1 MSRAWIFCC
10 ALGAL
15 VFIAGCDRDQLLR
28 KFASPAD
35 EKVAR
40 QCIDTM
46 RHGRLQEIE
55 TSLDP
60 GLKGAEAHAQLL
72 KMVATLPAR
81 EPDAVKL
88 VGANQNFDN
97 GVRSSNLTYQYSY
110 GLQHFMINCAWRIDG
125 ERRVILGMEV
135 KPLAA
140 SLDEISRFDLQGKTA
155 LQYGVL
161 LAALVFL
168 GMSLVALIRCIMD
181 KGLRRKWLWIIFIL
195 FGIGQLSVDW
205 NSGAWEFSPLHF
217 LLFSASAVSPGYGPW
232 VVSTALPLGAAWYLA
247 RRFLNHRAAE
257 RSNVA

>member
-1 MSRAWIFCC
+1 MSRARIIWC
-10 ALGAL
+10 ALAAL
-15 VFIAGCDRDQLLR
+15 VFLAGCDRDEVLR

-46 RHGRLQEIE
+46 RHGRLEEIE
-55 TSLDP
+55 ASLEP
-60 GLKGAEAHAQLL
+60 GLKGAQAHAQLL
-72 KMVATLPAR
+72 QMMASLPPR

-88 VGANQNFDN
+88 VGASQNFNN

-110 GLQHFMINCAWRIDG
+110 GTQHFMINCAWRMDG
-125 ERRVILGMEV
+125 ERRVIFGMEV

-140 SLDEISRFDLQGKTA
+140 SLEETSRFDLQGKSA

-161 LAALVFL
+161 IGALVCL
-168 GMSLVALIRCIMD
+168 GMSLLALILCIME
-181 KGLRRKWLWIIFIL
+181 KGLRRKWLWILFIL

-205 NSGAWEFSPLHF
+205 NSGAQEFSPLHL

-232 VVSTALPLGAAWYLA
+232 VVSIAFPLGAAWYLA
-247 RRFLNHRAAE
+247 RRVLNHWAAD
-257 RSNVA
+257 RSNGA

>member
-1 MSRAWIFCC
+1 MSRARILWC
-10 ALGAL
+10 ALAAL
-15 VFIAGCDRDQLLR
+15 VFIAGCDRDELLR

-40 QCIDTM
+40 QCIDSM
-46 RHGRLQEIE
+46 RHGNLEEIE
-55 TSLDP
+55 ASLDP

-72 KMVATLPAR
+72 KMVSTLPPR

-88 VGANQNFDN
+88 VGAHKSIDN
-97 GVRSSNLTYQYSY
+97 GVHSANLTYQYSY
-110 GLQHFMINCAWRIDG
+110 GTRHFMINCAWRIDG
-125 ERRVILGMEV
+125 ERRVILGLQV
-135 KPLAA
+135 KPLSA
-140 SLDEISRFDLQGKTA
+140 SLDEISRFELGGKSA

-161 LAALVFL
+161 IAALVFL
-168 GMSLVALIRCIMD
+168 GMSLVALIRCIME

-205 NSGAWEFSPLHF
+205 NSGAWEFSPLHL

-232 VVSTALPLGAAWYLA
+232 VVSIALPVGAAWYLL

-257 RSNVA
+257 RSNGA